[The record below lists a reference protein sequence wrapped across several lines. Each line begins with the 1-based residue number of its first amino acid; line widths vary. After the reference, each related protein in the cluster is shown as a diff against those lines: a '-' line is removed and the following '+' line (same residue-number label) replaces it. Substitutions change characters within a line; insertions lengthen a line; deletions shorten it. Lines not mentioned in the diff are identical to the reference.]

1 MRIQVNS
8 PFISDKTAINWPTA
22 GMEKGRDKPR
32 LDALGKSLGRNKDCD
47 WLKQALEDGRKLKL
61 KLSVF
66 RIAQRIKLLDIHDA
80 LSQIIDEITEY
91 LFC

>member
-1 MRIQVNS
+1 M
-8 PFISDKTAINWPTA
+8 
-22 GMEKGRDKPR
+22 
-32 LDALGKSLGRNKDCD
+32 GRNKDCD